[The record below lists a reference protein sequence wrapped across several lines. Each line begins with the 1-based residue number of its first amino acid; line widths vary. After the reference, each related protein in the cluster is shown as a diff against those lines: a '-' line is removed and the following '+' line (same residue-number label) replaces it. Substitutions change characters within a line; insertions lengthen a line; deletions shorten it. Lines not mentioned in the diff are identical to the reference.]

1 MTFIFTGIL
10 DQAHLRQSKKTKMN
24 SEVKTWTHYYSD
36 HDSVCVILR

>member
-10 DQAHLRQSKKTKMN
+10 DQAHLCQSKKTKMN